1 MRIHAN
7 KAIRQ
12 TEVAIRNVVGC
23 PVQDDVPSTNSAEV
37 DSLSTKSPHNS
48 RTENCAEARRWF
60 LQRSRYR
67 ERYRNGKPANQHG
80 LSLQSN
86 GYPSAV
92 SELSH
97 TDDQGNARMVDVSD
111 KQPTERRAVA
121 EGFLRYTDEHWRALR
136 NLPKGDALTV
146 AQIAGILG
154 AKRTSDL
161 IPMCHPIPLS
171 HVDVDLNPTAEGIEI
186 RATTKTADRTGVE
199 MEALTAVAIAA
210 LTLFD
215 MLKSVSSDM
224 TIERVRLMEKT
235 GGKQNWKRSEESD
248 SQS

>member
-1 MRIHAN
+1 M
-7 KAIRQ
+7 
-12 TEVAIRNVVGC
+12 
-23 PVQDDVPSTNSAEV
+23 
-37 DSLSTKSPHNS
+37 
-48 RTENCAEARRWF
+48 
-60 LQRSRYR
+60 
-67 ERYRNGKPANQHG
+67 
-80 LSLQSN
+80 
-86 GYPSAV
+86 

-121 EGFLRYTDEHWRALR
+121 EGFLRYTNEHWRALR

-171 HVDVDLNPTAEGIEI
+171 HVDVDLNPTTEGIEI
-186 RATTKTADRTGVE
+186 RATTKTTDRTGVE

-215 MLKSVSSDM
+215 MLKSISSDM